1 MKQVTKGIRAL
12 FLLGAMLWLTL
23 SGGALAHA
31 ASPYNSGMTGL
42 LIEYKVAPANRPALY
57 TYMQEQGLDQLEQW
71 KREGKLKDYK
81 VLFGRYADSPV
92 WDMLTLLNFADLAQ
106 ASRWKEIERTMPAGL
121 PPKALALVTAIET
134 NPVDQWFE
142 GGKSKRNGV
151 YLVIPYDYLVST
163 EKYLSY
169 LEGYL
174 LPQLNGWMND
184 GALSHYNVFLGRY
197 AVSRHWS
204 SLLVLEYNGDDGIGA
219 RERVTARVRASL
231 AADDPVWAAWS
242 KDKSQ
247 IRNTR
252 QYILA
257 DELRKP

>member
-1 MKQVTKGIRAL
+1 MNQIIKRIRAL
-12 FLLGAMLWLTL
+12 FLLGAMLWMTL
-23 SGGALAHA
+23 SSSTLAHA
-31 ASPYNSGMTGL
+31 GTPYDSGMKGL
-42 LIEYKVAPANRPALY
+42 VIEYKVAPANRPALY
-57 TYMQEQGLDQLEQW
+57 TYMQEHGLDQLEQW

-92 WDMLTLLNFADLAQ
+92 WDMMTVLDFADVAQ

-121 PPKALALVTAIET
+121 APQALALVTAVET

-142 GGKSKRNGV
+142 GGHSKRNGV

-163 EKYLSY
+163 EKYVSY
-169 LEGYL
+169 VEGYL
-174 LPQLNGWMND
+174 LPQVNGWIKD
-184 GALSHYNVFLGRY
+184 GALSRYNFYIGRY

-204 SLLVLEYNGDDGIGA
+204 SLLVLEYNGDEGIGA
-219 RERVTARVRASL
+219 REKATAQVRASL
-231 AADDPVWAAWS
+231 AATDPVWATWS
-242 KDKSQ
+242 KDKST
-247 IRNTR
+247 IRNAR